1 MRERIN
7 RLAKG
12 IIDMETPALSV
23 VPARM
28 EEEIPAGE
36 VIRKEIFI
44 TSENNLHSKGLVYSS
59 NSRVTVL
66 NGSFGGLRNHVNFEV
81 NSRYLEYGDVI
92 EGSFYLVTS
101 GGEKEIPYSFR
112 VQAGMSGRTLGQL
125 KEPRDFAAMAKK
137 DYEMALRIF
146 EYRDFTQV
154 PFMQDMHIRAVYD
167 GLLGHGNRYGQ
178 LEQFL
183 IALRLKEP
191 VKLQVEDLHREYYG
205 LDQVTDGEI
214 AIKRS
219 GWGYLPVTVHLDGGF
234 IQTVKRTLAE
244 EDFVDGVCHFPYRLS
259 PGGLHGGKNFG
270 SITLETV
277 NDTIVVEFEVS
288 SGISRA
294 GEKDQAYP
302 GVSGQPGMDGRFAR
316 YFSLRLDYEA
326 GLYEPL
332 LLQNQMMEEL
342 EQIRMTK
349 GVSMELSLMEAELYL
364 LAGRKEDA
372 LVFLQECRDE
382 VADRRLQYPGYYCL
396 YQYVLLQI
404 QPDLAKQESLN
415 RLLRK
420 YLEEETGDYLIF
432 YLYTRCEEQYCFE
445 NPGEMLT
452 RMKVLYGEG
461 CRSPF
466 LYQNALRIWNDAPS
480 LLYSMGTFELQVLN
494 FGARKGLVG
503 ETLAVKA
510 AKLAVVSRQ
519 YQPLALRML
528 KQFYEKYP
536 QKEILEAVC
545 SLMIRGQC
553 RQESDFPWYEKALKE
568 HISLTRLYE
577 YFLYSLPS
585 DYHQMIPKE
594 VLLYFSYDHDLDH
607 NSKAV
612 LYANIIQYMKD
623 DTPIYREYQKEMGR
637 FAAEQILKSRIDS
650 NLAVIYDAV
659 IYEDMVDAPIARVLP
674 ALLKSYR
681 ISVKNPKMRQ
691 VVVCYE
697 ELTEEGVYPIQRG
710 IAYVPVFSGK
720 CCIMFQ
726 DAYGN
731 RYTDVSH
738 IKTPVLDK
746 PGLEKKCFEVYPEHP
761 MLLLSACRKAAEG
774 AVEEPWLA
782 VIERALTQLNLHP
795 LYKSVLTGQLMEY
808 YKKNVSGDGEEDG
821 GADFQ
826 FMLSLDEKLLSGKQ
840 KTDFCEILIS
850 RNYIREA
857 YGMIREYHLGI
868 SGKRMQKL
876 CVQMILNR
884 LFDQDDLL
892 LKQAFSVF
900 EQGLADSVILDYLC
914 EHFNGSSEQMYQVL
928 IKGVSDHVETY
939 DLEERLLAQM
949 LFSGKT
955 ERMDKVF
962 ALYMRR
968 KRVSDTLVRAYFTM
982 KSAEYFLYDVPAMDQ
997 VFQYLEDRIL
1007 KTAEKDKLSAIYLLA
1022 LTKYYAGLDRLT
1034 DRQKEL
1040 CQEMTEI
1047 LLAGGLVLPHLK
1059 KLAGQV
1065 RIPEEI
1071 MDKGMIQYIGQKDS
1085 RVDLQIRIRPQE
1097 EEFHSDEMQRV
1108 YQGIF
1113 VKQKVLFDGEVME
1126 YRIYEQKGQ
1135 EWVLME
1141 EGAVTRDK
1149 REEPLKE
1156 SRFQLLNQMTVCLS
1170 LKDEAGLRS
1179 TMEEYMKKTA
1189 VIEELFGLM

>member
-12 IIDMETPALSV
+12 IIDMEVPALSV
-23 VPARM
+23 SPARM

-36 VIRKEIFI
+36 VTRKEIFI

-81 NSRYLEYGDVI
+81 NSRFLEYGDVI

-219 GWGYLPVTVHLDGGF
+219 GWGYLPVTVHLDGDF
-234 IQTVKRTLAE
+234 IQIVKRTLTE

-288 SGISRA
+288 SGISRVE
-294 GEKDQAYP
+294 GT
-302 GVSGQPGMDGRFAR
+302 SGQVDGRFAR

-349 GVSMELSLMEAELYL
+349 GASMELSLMEAELYL

-382 VADRRLQYPGYYCL
+382 VAARRLKYPGYYCL

-404 QPDLAKQESLN
+404 QPDLGKQESLN

-420 YLEEETGDYLIF
+420 YLDEETGDYLIF

-461 CRSPF
+461 CHSPF
-466 LYQNALRIWNDAPS
+466 LYQHALHIWNDAPS

-494 FGARKGLVG
+494 FGARRGLVG
-503 ETLAVKA
+503 EVLAVKA

-528 KQFYEKYP
+528 KQFYERYP

-568 HISLTRLYE
+568 NLSLTRLYE

-637 FAAEQILKSRIDS
+637 FAAEQILQSRIDS
-650 NLAVIYDAV
+650 HLAVIYDAV
-659 IYEDMVDAPIARVLP
+659 IYEDMVDVPIARVLP

-697 ELTEEGVYPIQRG
+697 ELMEEGVYPIQKG
-710 IAYVPVFSGK
+710 VAYVPVFSGK

-808 YKKNVSGDGEEDG
+808 YKKNSNEDGEEDS

-857 YGMIREYHLGI
+857 YGMLREYHLRI

-876 CVQMILNR
+876 CAQMILNR
-884 LFDQDDLL
+884 LFNQDDLL

-900 EQGLADSVILDYLC
+900 EHGLADSVILDYLC

-928 IKGVSDHVETY
+928 IKGVSEHVETY

-968 KRVSDTLVRAYFTM
+968 KKVSDTLVRAYFTM

-997 VFQYLEDRIL
+997 VFQYLEDRL
-1007 KTAEKDKLSAIYLLA
+1007 QKTAEKDKLSTIYLLA

-1034 DRQKEL
+1034 DQQKEL
-1040 CQEMTEI
+1040 CQEITGI

-1059 KLAGQV
+1059 KLAGQI

-1071 MDKGMIQYIGQKDS
+1071 MDKGIIQYIGQKDS

-1097 EEFHSDEMQRV
+1097 EEFHSDEMQRA

-1141 EGAVTRDK
+1141 EGAVTCDK

-1156 SRFQLLNQMTVCLS
+1156 SRFQLLNQMTICLN
-1170 LKDEAGLRS
+1170 LKEEAGLRN
-1179 TMEEYMKKTA
+1179 TMEEYVKKTA